1 MKLTRRQ
8 LVVATGSLAAARA
21 LAQSAPQPT
30 VADFAQQA
38 RDNVQRNGDAL
49 AKFAI
54 PMSVE
59 PAFQFK
65 A

>member
-8 LVVATGSLAAARA
+8 LVATAAASA
-21 LAQSAPQPT
+21 LAVKAPGQSSPVQDA
-30 VADFAQQA
+30 AKQA
-38 RDNVQRNGDAL
+38 RDNAQRNADTL
-49 AKFAI
+49 VKFAI
-54 PMSVE
+54 PMSTE

>member
-1 MKLTRRQ
+1 MKVTRRE
-8 LVVATGSLAAARA
+8 LAISLAGAAA
-21 LAQSAPQPT
+21 LAADAQTTPADPT
-30 VADFAQQA
+30 VAA
-38 RDNVQRNGDAL
+38 RDAVEKNSQAL

-54 PMSVE
+54 PMSTE